1 MNDFILK
8 VKRAETPF
16 YAKLNAAA
24 KLILHPEVPLP
35 RFLLPVARLF
45 YNLHFSI
52 WGAAR
57 WFLAVFYN
65 GPLFRGRCE
74 SAGRGLY
81 VFILPHVMGHTRI
94 RVGNNVRILG
104 KVGIMS
110 GRVMKEPTL
119 VIHDRVFI
127 GHMVQFVVN
136 QEVVVEEGV
145 LIAGRCS
152 IADSDGHPRDPEL
165 RAQGAPPPREDIRP
179 VRICRNA
186 WIGEGSTIRKGVTI
200 GEGAIIGA
208 GSVVLKDVPPR
219 CIALGNPA
227 RVVGFV
233 GEDKNSVSAG

>member
-1 MNDFILK
+1 MKDFILK

-16 YAKLNAAA
+16 YAKLKAAA
-24 KLILHPEVPLP
+24 RLVLQPEVPVP
-35 RFLLPVARLF
+35 GFLRPVARFF
-45 YNLHFSI
+45 YHLHFSV
-52 WGAAR
+52 WGAVR

-94 RVGNNVRILG
+94 RVGNDVRILG

-110 GRVMKEPTL
+110 GRILQDPTL
-119 VIHDRVFI
+119 ILQDRVFI

-152 IADSDGHPRDPEL
+152 IADSDGHPRDAAA
-165 RAQGAPPPREDIRP
+165 RAKGEPPRPEDIKP

-208 GSVVLKDVPPR
+208 GSVVLKDVPAR

-227 RVVGFV
+227 RVVGFA
-233 GEDKNSVSAG
+233 GGDESSASAG